1 MHQNSGLSELEKK
14 RGYIFKY
21 VLPQKPKKYRKREQN
36 RNRQFIIFVS
46 TPSNFWIFHRPL
58 KLQCLLLSPA
68 PFILT
73 SFWYGRRF
81 RVVAPARNGLEKV
94 AICMLILHFHH
105 IIERTRNGL
114 KSFLMLHFYL
124 ILHFGSKYPYVFW
137 KIPIK

>member
-1 MHQNSGLSELEKK
+1 MHQKSGLSELGKK

-46 TPSNFWIFHRPL
+46 TPPNFEYSTVPWNYNVCYCP
-58 KLQCLLLSPA
+58 PA